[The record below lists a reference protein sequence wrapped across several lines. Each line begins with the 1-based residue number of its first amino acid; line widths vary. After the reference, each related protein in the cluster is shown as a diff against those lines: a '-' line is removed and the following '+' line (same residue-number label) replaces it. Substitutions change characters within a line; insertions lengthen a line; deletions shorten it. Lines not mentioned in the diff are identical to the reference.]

1 MRCLQWGEDT
11 EALLSRL
18 FLFGGGLC
26 SLVLPSLGLHRYGS
40 VSVFVCVFQISMPG
54 FLVVIA
60 AISELPLVAGP
71 LSRIICAGWGN
82 IFTVSV
88 VLSLEEV

>member
-1 MRCLQWGEDT
+1 MRFSQWGEDT

-82 IFTVSV
+82 IFAVSV